1 MNYDRSDQLNP
12 WLRGTWTS
20 DYLPQEF
27 FYKENR
33 FGRFVLLS
41 ASAASI
47 LVLAAA
53 NSLTPAV
60 TFRTTAE
67 AAMATPCYED
77 KSPCCGDKFP
87 CFDDKFPCS
96 KPNDSCPCDKQGD
109 KCDNKFDG
117 KCDGKFDGKFDNKF
131 NGKCQQ
137 CCVVPSSTTGGTG
150 FLGTITELTTPNN
163 VVTTNIDTTRVGRTD
178 NLIQFDGIVE
188 VPDGVTANLRFQ
200 IYRAS
205 SVGNVTPVGSPYTF
219 TLTAAGATSH
229 SFSFSFQDENVAPG
243 SYTYSVQLV
252 PGTTTSADGVRVSNA
267 TLSVTAIQG

>member
-1 MNYDRSDQLNP
+1 MNYDRNDQLNP

-33 FGRFVLLS
+33 FGRFVPCCFNPRPCCCKFFNPCCDFPCYGGS
-41 ASAASI
+41 CYGDKK
-47 LVLAAA
+47 
-53 NSLTPAV
+53 
-60 TFRTTAE
+60 
-67 AAMATPCYED
+67 PCYED
-77 KSPCCGDKFP
+77 KSPCCEDKFP
-87 CFDDKFPCS
+87 WFDDKCPCS
-96 KPNDSCPCDKQGD
+96 KPNDSCPCDKQD
-109 KCDNKFDG
+109 NKCDNKFDG
-117 KCDGKFDGKFDNKF
+117 KCDGKFDGKCDNKF

-252 PGTTTSADGVRVSNA
+252 PGTTTSDDGVRVSNA